1 MAAAP
6 NPLFR
11 NEIAVAQFSGNFGPH
26 FALNHLPIRKPDRP
40 GGQVIRPA
48 RLMGLV
54 PQAMNQAPRGMN
66 QVPDE
71 SSFTSTRHEPR
82 STAAL
87 TFAVCGLA
95 SSGRFFVE
103 LSRTVNISRSGCSLL
118 LHTRPQTDSAL
129 VLRAVPGGTS
139 LPDGTTQLLFQ
150 LAWVRPA
157 NDGWLIGA
165 FALSK
170 VDLCRLAFPAYTP

>member
-1 MAAAP
+1 
-6 NPLFR
+6 
-11 NEIAVAQFSGNFGPH
+11 
-26 FALNHLPIRKPDRP
+26 
-40 GGQVIRPA
+40 VIRPA

-54 PQAMNQAPRGMN
+54 PQSMQEAPKGMSPL
-66 QVPDE
+66 PDA
-71 SSFTSTRHEPR
+71 SSFAATRHEAR

-103 LSRTVNISRSGCSLL
+103 LSHTVNISRSGCSLL
-118 LHTRPQTDSAL
+118 LRTRPQTDSAL

-139 LPDGTTQLLFQ
+139 LPDGTSQLLFQ

-170 VDLCRLAFPAYTP
+170 VDLCRLAFPSYTP